1 MNGASALSLP
11 IRTTTPAGVHGRLA
25 ASEAVAVS
33 VASMDHNELL
43 LPLAVCIVPT
53 AVVVL
58 LTWIFDSSKPTK
70 KFPTAGRKPEKK
82 SA

>member
-1 MNGASALSLP
+1 
-11 IRTTTPAGVHGRLA
+11 
-25 ASEAVAVS
+25 
-33 VASMDHNELL
+33 MDHNELL